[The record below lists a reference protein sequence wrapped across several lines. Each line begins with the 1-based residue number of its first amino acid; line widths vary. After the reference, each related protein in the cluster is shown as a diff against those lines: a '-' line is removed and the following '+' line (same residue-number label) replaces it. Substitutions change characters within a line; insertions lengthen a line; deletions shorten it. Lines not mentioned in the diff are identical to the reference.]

1 MVCFHRRRG
10 LWRSPHRRSELIHHS
25 RFSAPWD
32 TGLLADLLD
41 GLQRGSCHQ
50 RRSRAGL
57 HHRSCWACCCQH
69 REGWTSHEEFISEI
83 KKIWRYD
90 LLVFVKDGRRSITT
104 CWCGS
109 IGAGWPGT
117 IIAFWPPAAW
127 ATSGAT
133 SRASSGAA
141 SRTASSLSRD
151 DGDGC
156 KEDDNQED
164 LHLLAINVKL
174 EMWVWGPYTGFK
186 CQLMM
191 IHRFL
196 EFKGTNVWQKLERTF
211 ERMTMKSTKGW
222 KQVWWQSKYTHLE
235 YRLL

>member
-1 MVCFHRRRG
+1 MEGHGRSWKVIEGHGKSFPIMVGVVFRIICIVSPSPSLFPLDFGFWILDLDFGPG
-10 LWRSPHRRSELIHHS
+10 LRAWTWAWQSRKKRVLIS
-25 RFSAPWD
+25 
-32 TGLLADLLD
+32 
-41 GLQRGSCHQ
+41 
-50 RRSRAGL
+50 
-57 HHRSCWACCCQH
+57 
-69 REGWTSHEEFISEI
+69 
-83 KKIWRYD
+83 D
-90 LLVFVKDGRRSITT
+90 LLVSVEDWGRSITT